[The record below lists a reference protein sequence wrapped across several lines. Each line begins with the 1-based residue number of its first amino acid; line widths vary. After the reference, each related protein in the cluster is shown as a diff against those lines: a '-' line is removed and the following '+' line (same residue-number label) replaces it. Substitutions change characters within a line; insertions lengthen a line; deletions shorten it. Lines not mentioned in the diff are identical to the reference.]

1 MKHILKFLI
10 LTITFIPAYFILL
23 CEALWNWDFK
33 HPKELVH
40 YYVEKFWSTYFR
52 LKRKR

>member
-10 LTITFIPAYFILL
+10 YTIAFLPAYLILL
-23 CEALWNWDFK
+23 IEGLWMWDFK
-33 HPKELVH
+33 HTKELTQ

-52 LKRKR
+52 FKRKR